1 MQSNSCQTDNK
12 FRSFVSVLTKNK
24 GSKNFFLPPCIY
36 SIFLLSIGNRLLIAR
51 NINEF
56 DIENEVGVWLD
67 ATS

>member
-12 FRSFVSVLTKNK
+12 FRSFASVLTKNK
-24 GSKNFFLPPCIY
+24 GSKNFFLPPAFIQ
-36 SIFLLSIGNRLLIAR
+36 FFLSIGNRLLIAR